1 MGTAGMCG
9 LNGDMIVAANA
20 ENEACERCLADED
33 VDEEPVQEDCVC
45 VMFGEESETH
55 LDWYPHR

>member
-1 MGTAGMCG
+1 
-9 LNGDMIVAANA
+9 
-20 ENEACERCLADED
+20 
-33 VDEEPVQEDCVC
+33 VQEDCVC